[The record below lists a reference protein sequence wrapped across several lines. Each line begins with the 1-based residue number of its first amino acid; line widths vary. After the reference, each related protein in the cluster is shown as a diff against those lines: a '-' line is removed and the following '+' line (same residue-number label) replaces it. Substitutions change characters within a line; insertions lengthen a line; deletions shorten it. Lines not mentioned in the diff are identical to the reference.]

1 MVKYL
6 ILGIYT
12 SNEADNIMLCH
23 IMDKTCIMLHS
34 VEMDAKVKIGSLI
47 NIELAKIINLRT
59 LRTLGSWDSVNKN
72 SIFLTFLPQY

>member
-1 MVKYL
+1 
-6 ILGIYT
+6 
-12 SNEADNIMLCH
+12 
-23 IMDKTCIMLHS
+23 MDKTCIMLHS

-72 SIFLTFLPQY
+72 SIFLTFLLQYWPSDLHMQYVEKNWIYFLVV